1 MSADAACP
9 LFRRQTN
16 HAAATILTRRS
27 GIDAADSA
35 VMTKD
40 TLPQTKAF
48 LAIERSAQAGEL
60 LFFHSIPFLQWVPFI
75 ILQKYIEFYFY
86 FNYY

>member
-1 MSADAACP
+1 
-9 LFRRQTN
+9 
-16 HAAATILTRRS
+16 
-27 GIDAADSA
+27 
-35 VMTKD
+35 MTKD